1 MSPTEFVA
9 LALAALCVL
18 SAVGLLHVQNQLNRL
33 RQSQREL
40 AESVS
45 VALSS
50 MIQYVD
56 TWQKEGK

>member
-1 MSPTEFVA
+1 MSPTEIVA
-9 LALAALCVL
+9 LALAALCLL
-18 SAVGLLHVQNQLNRL
+18 SGVGLLHVQNQLNRL
-33 RQSQREL
+33 KQSQREL

-56 TWQKEGK
+56 TLQKEGK